1 MQIIDTFLKNR
12 KHANDQMDSLN
23 DKLFKTFGHSPI
35 YRAWGVIVIIGFSFV
50 FSCIITFVLSILLSA
65 FGLFSP
71 TVFWILAALFTFM
84 IARKPIGNFW
94 AK

>member
-71 TVFWILAALFTFM
+71 TAFWILVALFTFM
-84 IARKPIGNFW
+84 LAKKPIENFL
-94 AK
+94 AR